1 MKEFLLGGLLAIW
14 VVILGISTLDIS
26 FALLAVLYPVA
37 LAMLAIN
44 YDKLKRVMRLKSQ
57 KNQKRMLKKF
67 ASS

>member
-57 KNQKRMLKKF
+57 KNQKRMSKKF